1 MPAAASVAGR
11 DPSAL
16 TAAEAFLAEHP
27 LTESVDL
34 LLPDLN
40 GILRGKRLRADQ
52 LAGALAGE
60 CFFTISLYAL
70 DSTGTNVDRSGIVWE
85 QGDPDRPVVLDPDT
99 LRPVPWR
106 PGGAQVLGGILDA
119 DGTPFFADPRH
130 LLRRV
135 AGRFA
140 ELGLSP
146 VAALELEFHLLA
158 PDLDP
163 AGRPSVAPCHRL
175 GGPGR
180 EVEVFLPDRLE
191 DQERFFA
198 LVEEYAAAQ
207 DVAIKS
213 SLPEYA
219 PSQYELNLG
228 HGPDMVRAADE
239 AVLLKRLVKAAA
251 RSCGQRA
258 TFMAKPFEDLSGSG
272 LHVHL
277 SLLDRQGRNVFGQ
290 GAEGEAL
297 LRHATAG
304 LSALM
309 AESLLL
315 FAPNANSYRRLRP
328 RSYAPTA
335 PTWGENNR
343 TVAVRLPPAAPAAR
357 RLEHRVAGADA
368 NPYLA
373 LAAVLA
379 GVHHGLTHRLD
390 PGPPTT
396 GDAYADQRPS
406 PLPLSWESAIA
417 AFRRGQVLRTYLGD
431 RFVDLY
437 AACREAERERFGAK
451 VTPTEYAW
459 YLGAV

>member
-1 MPAAASVAGR
+1 MPTSS
-11 DPSAL
+11 P
-16 TAAEAFLAEHP
+16 E
-27 LTESVDL
+27 
-34 LLPDLN
+34 
-40 GILRGKRLRADQ
+40 
-52 LAGALAGE
+52 ALADE

-106 PGGAQVLGGILDA
+106 PGGAQVLGGILDV

-130 LLRRV
+130 LLRTV

-140 ELGLSP
+140 ELGLTP

-198 LVEEYAAAQ
+198 LVEGVRGGAGRGDQVLAPRVRAQ
-207 DVAIKS
+207 
-213 SLPEYA
+213 
-219 PSQYELNLG
+219 QYELNLG

-290 GAEGEAL
+290 GAEGEAM

-315 FAPNANSYRRLRP
+315 SPP
-328 RSYAPTA
+328 TPTA
-335 PTWGENNR
+335 T
-343 TVAVRLPPAAPAAR
+343 AACAPAATPRPRPPGARTTAPSPSACRLQHR
-357 RLEHRVAGADA
+357 R
-368 NPYLA
+368 P
-373 LAAVLA
+373 AASSTASRAPTPTPTWRSPPSLA

-406 PLPLSWESAIA
+406 PLPLSWE
-417 AFRRGQVLRTYLGD
+417 FRHRRLPPRRGAAHLPRRPLRRPL
-431 RFVDLY
+431 RR
-437 AACREAERERFGAK
+437 CREAERERFGAK